1 MLKPA
6 TRISLAR
13 LLQSINSEADNAD
26 DLRDIVQTFQRE
38 AKKFQ
43 DKLTNL
49 PTKQEEQKKTI
60 AYNGGIRIG

>member
-1 MLKPA
+1 MIRPA

-13 LLQSINSEADNAD
+13 VLTAIHSEADNHG
-26 DLRDIVQTFQRE
+26 DLREMIQTYQRE
-38 AKKFQ
+38 AKKLQ

-49 PTKQEEQKKTI
+49 PTQQEQPKKTI